1 MTRAADAFG
10 WIAGNLWLISIGLL
24 KIEANRSSAFKF
36 GGMRE
41 RHCGGENRGIVV
53 WQGTDRKWSI
63 WKFVNRLFRLVRIE
77 TNGVEELQFLS
88 DVQDLVGGA
97 FNASQELDALILF
110 RKHMFMGIVW
120 RGDDM
125 NTGAPEF
132 VQNCL
137 WESWNE
143 NDKSPCAWFGIS
155 CTSDGSVRAIDL
167 PGCNLDAS
175 RTTFTNGFWGLRGL
189 ENLQQFRLTGSM
201 TGRINFTESICTLV
215 SLQELDLSDGLLGGL
230 LPDCLNQLGNLRH
243 LHLDG
248 NFFEGGIPRLDNLT
262 KLQVF
267 SISRNRLS
275 GPIGSHLND
284 LVSLVDLD
292 LSSNYFNGSIPSLT
306 NLVNLKNLNLNNNL
320 LTGFENPA
328 FPGPQNLTHLRA
340 SGNQLQGTLPVGIVQ
355 MLQLEVI
362 NMSFNQFTGDIP
374 EGIIR
379 QVERSFWLDLS
390 NNQLGGKL
398 PGDSFLSIGGD
409 LQEEV
414 TTVSYLNLS
423 SNFLT
428 GSIPDIPIVNPFGEN
443 YSTRIFLDLSHNQL
457 TGHIPLY
464 MWNKSLGE
472 AFTLI
477 SLEGN
482 QLEGDIIDFLTGFKG
497 VTARLANNHFTGD
510 LARLELNG
518 KSPKVLDLSD
528 NWLTMNKTED
538 NPDPMGHLWEML
550 LQGATTTFLIAG
562 NKLEGISL
570 PTAHI
575 DTDWKVVP
583 IEVLDVSRN
592 HLVGPIGDE
601 VLSSMLSVLEV
612 LNISNNN
619 LMGAVHLNITPLD
632 LEKVTLDVS
641 RNNLDGKLPD
651 IPVTSNLFDPR
662 LFYVSCVL
670 LCWRWRVYKKIYE
683 QDAELIATLREKE
696 TTALM
701 PLRELRRATDNFT
714 ESAQIGEGGFGTVY
728 KGQLD
733 DGTVVAV
740 KRSKL
745 KGTEEDRRQFLNEVR
760 ILSQVN
766 HRHLVKLLGCCMEN
780 KEALLVFEFVP
791 NGTLKEHLKGTRDS
805 RLSWRQRLQIGLQT
819 AGALNYL
826 HSGASQPIIHRDV
839 KSANILLTEKL
850 NVKVADFGISKLS
863 PVEKT
868 FVSTVR
874 VQGTFGY
881 IDPEYYERS
890 QLTPKSD
897 VYSFGVVLLELISA
911 QSVID
916 LERPDGDTSIVTFA
930 RSLEQK
936 GALSSLVD
944 PILRDSCDTETL
956 ESVSRMAALALRC
969 LEPRSKERPNMKQVW
984 DELQALWLRLDSD
997 FIDDPESDRSS
1008 EDFSELL
1015 SNSFHYAE
1023 NQYILVPIIALY
1035 TTSSLSF
1042 FLSMYM

>member
-1 MTRAADAFG
+1 M
-10 WIAGNLWLISIGLL
+10 WVSWPQLSLL
-24 KIEANRSSAFKF
+24 VWVLVLFK
-36 GGMRE
+36 
-41 RHCGGENRGIVV
+41 
-53 WQGTDRKWSI
+53 
-63 WKFVNRLFRLVRIE
+63 
-77 TNGVEELQFLS
+77 
-88 DVQDLVGGA
+88 VGGA

-110 RKHMFMGIVW
+110 RKYIFMGIKW
-120 RGDDM
+120 KWKEDDLGKGIGWKGDDNR
-125 NTGAPEF
+125 NTGAAEF
-132 VQNCL
+132 VPNCL

-143 NDKSPCAWFGIS
+143 NDKSPCSWFGIS

-167 PGCNLDAS
+167 PGCNLELVGKS
-175 RTTFTNGFWGLRGL
+175 FTNGFRGLRGL
-189 ENLQQFRLTGSM
+189 ENLQQFRLTGN
-201 TGRINFTESICTLV
+201 RIVALNFTESICTLV
-215 SLQELDLSDGLLGGL
+215 SLQELDMSDGYLYGD
-230 LPDCLNQLGNLRH
+230 LPDCLNQLANLRH
-243 LHLDG
+243 LRLDG
-248 NFFEGGIPRLDNLT
+248 NFFGSWGTGIPRLDNLT
-262 KLQVF
+262 KLQFF

-292 LSSNYFNGSIPSLT
+292 LSSNHFSGSIPLLT
-306 NLVNLKNLNLNNNL
+306 NLVNLKNLNLNNNN
-320 LTGFENPA
+320 LTGFEDPA
-328 FPGPQNLTHLRA
+328 FPGPQNLTRLLA
-340 SGNQLQGTLPVGIVQ
+340 SGNQLQGTLPVGLVQ

-362 NMSFNQFTGDIP
+362 NMSFNQFTGEIP

-390 NNQLGGKL
+390 NNQLVGKL
-398 PGDSFLSIGGD
+398 QGDSFLSIGGD
-409 LQEEV
+409 LQEEM

-443 YSTRIFLDLSHNQL
+443 YSTSIFLDLSHNQL

-482 QLEGDIIDFLTGFKG
+482 QLEGDIIDLLSGLQGTT
-497 VTARLANNHFTGD
+497 VRLANNHFTGD
-510 LARLELNG
+510 LARLELNRE
-518 KSPKVLDLSD
+518 SPYVLDLSD
-528 NWLTMNKTED
+528 NWLTMTKTED
-538 NPDPMGHLWEML
+538 NPDPMRHLWEML
-550 LQGATTTFLIAG
+550 LQSGTATFLVAG

-570 PTAHI
+570 PTAFN
-575 DTDWKVVP
+575 DTDWRFQP
-583 IEVLDVSRN
+583 DRVLDVSRN

-619 LMGAVHLNITPLD
+619 LTGSVHLNITPD
-632 LEKVTLDVS
+632 LEGVTFDVS
-641 RNNLDGKLPD
+641 GNNLSGRLPN
-651 IPVTSNLFDPR
+651 ISVTSSLFDAR
-662 LFYVSCVL
+662 LFDGNPGLCGPPLAACQEPQIVYKGGNLSRGLLIFIILSSVLVPIVSCVL
-670 LCWRWRVYKKIYE
+670 LYWRWRVYKKVHE

-714 ESAQIGEGGFGTVY
+714 DSAQIGEGGFGTVY

-733 DGTVVAV
+733 DGTVVAI
-740 KRSKL
+740 KRSKQ
-745 KGTEEDRRQFLNEVR
+745 KGTEEDRQQFLNEVR

-780 KEALLVFEFVP
+780 KEALLAFEFVP
-791 NGTLKEHLKGTRDS
+791 NGTLQEHLKGTRGS

-819 AGALNYL
+819 ADALNYL
-826 HSGASQPIIHRDV
+826 HSGANQPIIHRDV

-868 FVSTVR
+868 FVSTAR
-874 VQGTFGY
+874 VQGTLGY

-890 QLTPKSD
+890 QLTSKSD

-916 LERPDGDTSIVTFA
+916 RERPDGDTSIVTFA

-936 GALSSLVD
+936 ETLATLVD

-969 LEPRSKERPNMKQVW
+969 LEPRSKERPNMKEVW
-984 DELQALWLRLDSD
+984 VELQGLWLRLDSD
-997 FIDDPESDRSS
+997 FKDNPMSDRSS

-1015 SNSFHYAE
+1015 SNSFHHG
-1023 NQYILVPIIALY
+1023 NSWTTVPSVAS
-1035 TTSSLSF
+1035 TTR
-1042 FLSMYM
+1042 

>member
-1 MTRAADAFG
+1 M
-10 WIAGNLWLISIGLL
+10 WVSWPQLSLLIWLL
-24 KIEANRSSAFKF
+24 
-36 GGMRE
+36 
-41 RHCGGENRGIVV
+41 V
-53 WQGTDRKWSI
+53 
-63 WKFVNRLFRLVRIE
+63 LF
-77 TNGVEELQFLS
+77 N
-88 DVQDLVGGA
+88 VGGA

-110 RKHMFMGIVW
+110 RKYLFKGIVW
-120 RGDDM
+120 KGDDR
-125 NTGAPEF
+125 NTGAAEF
-132 VQNCL
+132 VQNCF

-143 NDKSPCAWFGIS
+143 NDKSPCAWFGVS

-167 PGCNLDAS
+167 PGCNLELVGKS
-175 RTTFTNGFWGLRGL
+175 FTNGFRGLRGL
-189 ENLQQFRLTGSM
+189 ENLQQFRLTGSLI
-201 TGRINFTESICTLV
+201 GGINFTESICTLV
-215 SLQELDLSDGLLGGL
+215 SLEELDMSDGGLYGSDGGL
-230 LPDCLNQLGNLRH
+230 YGDLPDCLNQLGNLRH

-248 NFFEGGIPRLDNLT
+248 NSFKGGIPRLDNLT

-267 SISRNRLS
+267 SISRNKLS

-292 LSSNYFNGSIPSLT
+292 LSSNQFNGSIPLLT
-306 NLVNLKNLNLNNNL
+306 NLVNLKNLNLNNNK
-320 LTGFENPA
+320 LTGFEDPA
-328 FPGPQNLTHLRA
+328 FPGPQNLTRLLA

-362 NMSFNQFTGDIP
+362 NMSFNQFTGEIP

-390 NNQLGGKL
+390 NNQLVGKL

-409 LQEEV
+409 LQEEM

-428 GSIPDIPIVNPFGEN
+428 GSIPDIPIANPFGEN
-443 YSTRIFLDLSHNQL
+443 YSTSILLDLSHNQL
-457 TGHIPLY
+457 TGHIPFY
-464 MWNKSLGE
+464 MWNKSLGN
-472 AFTLI
+472 AFELI
-477 SLEGN
+477 SLEDN
-482 QLEGDIIDFLTGFKG
+482 QLEGNIIDLFPGLQGTK
-497 VTARLANNHFTGD
+497 VRLANNHFTGD
-510 LARLELNG
+510 LARLEFNW
-518 KSPKVLDLSD
+518 KSPLVLDLSD
-528 NWLTMNKTED
+528 NWLTMTKTED
-538 NPDPMGHLWEML
+538 NPDPMRHLWEIL
-550 LQGATTTFLIAG
+550 LQGGTATFRIAG

-570 PTAHI
+570 PTALNN
-575 DTDWKVVP
+575 TELGLQLMVF
-583 IEVLDVSRN
+583 DVSRN
-592 HLVGPIGDE
+592 HLVGPVGDE
-601 VLSSMLSVLEV
+601 VLSSMLSVLFV

-619 LMGAVHLNITPLD
+619 LTGSVLQNITRFHD
-632 LEKVTLDVS
+632 LEEVTLDVS
-641 RNNLDGKLPD
+641 GNNLSGRLSN
-651 IPVTSNLFDPR
+651 IPVTSSLFDAR
-662 LFYVSCVL
+662 LFTGNPGLCGPPLAACQEPQIVYKGGNLSRGLLIFIILSSVLVPIVSCVL
-670 LCWRWRVYKKIYE
+670 LYWRWRVYKKVHE

-701 PLRELRRATDNFT
+701 SLRELRRATDNFP

-728 KGQLD
+728 KGQLH
-733 DGTVVAV
+733 DGTVVAI
-740 KRSKL
+740 KRSKQ
-745 KGTEEDRRQFLNEVR
+745 KGTEEDRQQFLNEVR

-780 KEALLVFEFVP
+780 KEALLAFEFVP
-791 NGTLKEHLKGTRDS
+791 NGTLQEHLKGTRGS

-839 KSANILLTEKL
+839 KSPNILLTEKL

-868 FVSTVR
+868 FVSTAR
-874 VQGTFGY
+874 VQGTLGY

-890 QLTPKSD
+890 QLTSKSD

-916 LERPDGDTSIVTFA
+916 PERPDGDTSIVTFA

-936 GALSSLVD
+936 EALATLVD

-969 LEPRSKERPNMKQVW
+969 LEPRSKERPNMKEVW
-984 DELQALWLRLDSD
+984 VELQALWLRLDSD
-997 FIDDPESDRSS
+997 FKDNPVSDRSS
-1008 EDFSELL
+1008 EDFSGLL
-1015 SNSFHYAE
+1015 SNSFHHG
-1023 NQYILVPIIALY
+1023 NSSTTVPSVAS
-1035 TTSSLSF
+1035 TTR
-1042 FLSMYM
+1042 